1 MEKEYDIKQI
11 FQEIED
17 RLISS
22 MKRNLYTHKQDEK
35 LEGFDWGQW
44 QAHKL
49 KSMQKFREENKKIF
63 GEYSDVINRY
73 SYKSIKSQFK
83 EGASK
88 VNKEAIKSGFI
99 SKEDSQL
106 GGSFFKM
113 NKRKVNSLINVVKDD
128 MKDVRTAT
136 LRFMNDT
143 YRSTIYKAQIFA
155 GTGAGTLQQ
164 AIDMATH
171 DFLKKGIN
179 CIEYKDG
186 RRINIADYCDM
197 AVKTAQTR
205 ATLMGEGALR
215 KSLGVSTVY
224 VTKHGTSCEKCS
236 KWQGRVYIDDVWSGG
251 TEKDGKYPLLST
263 AIAGGLYHPRCKH
276 GISTYFEDINK
287 EPEEIKE
294 NEHNLNDEY
303 IQELNRRKREY
314 ERLALGSFDAL
325 EYKNKINELQKE
337 IKNSTITPEDLLKQI
352 ELDINKYNPNENE
365 IQEQVSKI
373 LEIDELP
380 KIVNK
385 IDFDKYDG
393 VEISR
398 YLRDYKNITAEE
410 AYKNTLYGKIK
421 YSDKKNSQY
430 GRGIYF
436 GEKADSEE
444 LNYTYGEG
452 KGKVINAKLS
462 KNAKILEFDSPIDYI
477 KDVSER
483 TKKMS
488 KELQKIYDN
497 ERSLL
502 YMLDGY
508 DGIKINKKNYY
519 CIYNRK
525 VLIISDGK

>member
-1 MEKEYDIKQI
+1 MSMNIYQYLII
-11 FQEIED
+11 FAI
-17 RLISS
+17 LLFIVIIV
-22 MKRNLYTHKQDEK
+22 
-35 LEGFDWGQW
+35 
-44 QAHKL
+44 L
-49 KSMQKFREENKKIF
+49 KANKKDFYIESNKLVDYLGGKENIISMEVNMSRF
-63 GEYSDVINRY
+63 KVTLNDVT
-73 SYKSIKSQFK
+73 
-83 EGASK
+83 K
-88 VNKEAIKSGFI
+88 VNKEAIKCGFLN
-99 SKEDSQL
+99 KEDSKL

-113 NKRKVNSLINVVKDD
+113 NKRKVNSLIDVVKND
-128 MKDVRTAT
+128 MKDVRVAT

-215 KSLGVSTVY
+215 KKLGVSTVY
-224 VTKHGTSCEKCS
+224 ITKHGTSCEKCS

-263 AIAGGLYHPRCKH
+263 AIEGGLYHPRCKH
-276 GISTYFEDINK
+276 GMSTYFEDINE

-294 NEHNLNDEY
+294 NEHNHDDEY
-303 IQELNRRKREY
+303 IQVLNRRKREY
-314 ERLALGSFDAL
+314 ERLILGSML
-325 EYKNKINELQKE
+325 YENISNYKNKVSELQE
-337 IKNSTITPEDLLKQI
+337 QIKRAKMTPE
-352 ELDINKYNPNENE
+352 ELINKLELNNDEYNPNENQV
-365 IQEQVSKI
+365 QEQASKI
-373 LEIDELP
+373 LNLNQLP
-380 KIVNK
+380 IIANK
-385 IDFDKYDG
+385 NDYDKYDG
-393 VEISR
+393 IEISR
-398 YLRDYKNITAEE
+398 FLRDYKNTTAEE
-410 AYKNTLYGKIK
+410 AYKNTLYGRIR
-421 YSDKKNSQY
+421 YSDKKNSQF

-436 GEKADSEE
+436 GEKVNSEE
-444 LNYTYGEG
+444 LMHTYGDKKE
-452 KGKVINAKLS
+452 KVINAKIS
-462 KNAKILEFDSPIDYI
+462 KNAKILEFDSPFDYI

-483 TKKMS
+483 TKKLP

-502 YMLDGY
+502 YMLEGY
-508 DGIKINKKNYY
+508 DGIKINQKKYY

-525 VLIISDGK
+525 VLIINDGK

>member
-1 MEKEYDIKQI
+1 MSANIGKR
-11 FQEIED
+11 FED
-17 RLISS
+17 DFRKSVPSYALLYRIPDSAQSFGGSSNLRFSRKNPFDYLMWDSKKHILYALELKTVAGKSISFE
-22 MKRNLYTHKQDEK
+22 RC
-35 LEGFDWGQW
+35 
-44 QAHKL
+44 
-49 KSMQKFREENKKIF
+49 REENKEIF
-63 GEYSDVINRY
+63 GEYSDVINRH

-215 KSLGVSTVY
+215 KRLGISTVY

-251 TEKDGKYPLLST
+251 TESLNKDSSKNYPLLSK
-263 AIAGGLYHPRCKH
+263 AIEGGLFH
-276 GISTYFEDINK
+276 
-287 EPEEIKE
+287 
-294 NEHNLNDEY
+294 
-303 IQELNRRKREY
+303 
-314 ERLALGSFDAL
+314 
-325 EYKNKINELQKE
+325 
-337 IKNSTITPEDLLKQI
+337 
-352 ELDINKYNPNENE
+352 
-365 IQEQVSKI
+365 
-373 LEIDELP
+373 
-380 KIVNK
+380 
-385 IDFDKYDG
+385 
-393 VEISR
+393 
-398 YLRDYKNITAEE
+398 
-410 AYKNTLYGKIK
+410 
-421 YSDKKNSQY
+421 
-430 GRGIYF
+430 
-436 GEKADSEE
+436 
-444 LNYTYGEG
+444 
-452 KGKVINAKLS
+452 
-462 KNAKILEFDSPIDYI
+462 
-477 KDVSER
+477 
-483 TKKMS
+483 
-488 KELQKIYDN
+488 
-497 ERSLL
+497 
-502 YMLDGY
+502 
-508 DGIKINKKNYY
+508 
-519 CIYNRK
+519 
-525 VLIISDGK
+525 